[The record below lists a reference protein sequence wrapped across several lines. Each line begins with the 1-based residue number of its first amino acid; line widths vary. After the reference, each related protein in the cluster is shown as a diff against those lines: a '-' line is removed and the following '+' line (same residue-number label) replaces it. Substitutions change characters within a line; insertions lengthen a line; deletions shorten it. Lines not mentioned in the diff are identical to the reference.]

1 VSTANDAL
9 DLGLLL
15 AWASRP
21 RETPARHDDYHRV
34 VMRYR
39 QDPDFA
45 MAADAMFTGAGLQVI
60 VDERDGVIVTAEA
73 DSPLRLTLSDIM
85 KRSQPHHRA
94 VIGAVLLAI
103 ARIAYPEPYMVDD
116 PDRIAVFTTQ
126 SVVDTLDRVA
136 QAQADTSEEDA
147 ELDDVRVEMWR
158 QWLALASARPNA
170 RRRSVN
176 DRPGA
181 VTRVCKVLVEAGY
194 LTAHGSTDGGT
205 WMVRPRFRHAV
216 AALCADTDLYA
227 LVNGLADGQA
237 AGGQAAGGQ
246 AAGGQAGERG
256 ESSTEPANTDDPAT
270 DRPKR

>member
-1 VSTANDAL
+1 VSTADDAL
-9 DLGLLL
+9 DLGRLL

-34 VMRYR
+34 VTRYR

-60 VDERDGVIVTAEA
+60 VDERDGVVVTAEA

-94 VIGAVLLAI
+94 VIGAVVLAI
-103 ARIAYPEPYMVDD
+103 AHAAYPEPSMVDD

-136 QAQADTSEEDA
+136 QAHAETSEEDG
-147 ELDDVRVEMWR
+147 ELDDIRVEMWR
-158 QWLALASARPNA
+158 RWLALAPARPNA
-170 RRRSVN
+170 RRRSAN

-181 VTRVCKVLVEAGY
+181 VTRVCKVMAEAGC
-194 LTAHGSTDGGT
+194 LTARGDTGGGT
-205 WMVRPRFRHAV
+205 WMARPRFRHAV
-216 AALCADTDLYA
+216 AVLCADPDLYA
-227 LVNGLADGQA
+227 LVNDLAD
-237 AGGQAAGGQ
+237 
-246 AAGGQAGERG
+246 ERD
-256 ESSTEPANTDDPAT
+256 ESSAEPANTADD
-270 DRPKR
+270 DRGHR

>member
-1 VSTANDAL
+1 MTTAGDAL
-9 DLGLLL
+9 DLGRLL

-60 VDERDGVIVTAEA
+60 VEERDGVIVTAEA

-94 VIGAVLLAI
+94 VIGAVVLAI
-103 ARIAYPEPYMVDD
+103 ARIAYPEPSMVDD

-136 QAQADTSEEDA
+136 QAHAETSEEDSD
-147 ELDDVRVEMWR
+147 LDDDRVEMWR
-158 QWLALASARPNA
+158 RWLALAPVRPNA

-176 DRPGA
+176 DRPGV
-181 VTRVCKVLVEAGY
+181 VTRVCKLLAEAGY
-194 LTAHGSTDGGT
+194 LTARGDTDGGT
-205 WMVRPRFRHAV
+205 WMARPRFRHAV
-216 AALCADTDLYA
+216 AVLCADSDLYT
-227 LVNGLADGQA
+227 LVNGLADHQA
-237 AGGQAAGGQ
+237 DERTGRAPSPRTQTTTADRAG
-246 AAGGQAGERG
+246 R
-256 ESSTEPANTDDPAT
+256 
-270 DRPKR
+270 